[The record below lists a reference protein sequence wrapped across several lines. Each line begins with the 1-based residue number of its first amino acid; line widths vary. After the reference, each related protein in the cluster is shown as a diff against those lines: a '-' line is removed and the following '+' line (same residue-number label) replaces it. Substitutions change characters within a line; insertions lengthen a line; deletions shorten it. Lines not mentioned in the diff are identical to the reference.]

1 MTAEQTDNV
10 IRKMLERFDCQ
21 VGDLLDDLSDE
32 TLDEL
37 KADPPFWVTLM
48 NIDLDFHKGE
58 REAFVF
64 D

>member
-21 VGDLLDDLSDE
+21 VGDLLSDLSDE

-37 KADPPFWVTLM
+37 KADPPFWVELM
-48 NIDLDFHKGE
+48 NIDLDFHKE
-58 REAFVF
+58 RSESFVF